1 MKRSIPI
8 IILCL
13 CPILAIAKGF
23 TIQGSVSGLRI
34 AKVSLAYRTVSGDD
48 TTITTLMADGRF
60 ALAGIVAEPQLVRL
74 AISDG
79 WAYNT
84 NFFLENADISISLTK
99 DAGEK
104 TIITG
109 CRSDATY
116 QKLKPGLNDFFA
128 HARENKEAHELA
140 ATNHDSHLAIRAD
153 SLWAAQ
159 HRRWV
164 SDIQAA
170 IAADHDNYA
179 ALYFIQWLLF
189 KPDFLDSIRA
199 VYIQLSSTVRQGM
212 AGRKFM
218 TDFDHLYRTSIGQT
232 APDITGRDTSDRA
245 VSLAE
250 MRGKVIL
257 LDFWSSYCGP
267 CRQENK
273 RLQTV
278 YQKYHQEGFEIVS
291 FSLDNERRLWLNAI
305 LADGLIWPQA
315 SDLRGGAGATAA
327 VYDISELPR
336 NVLIDRSGR
345 IYARDIHGDDLIRSV
360 EVLLKK
366 VK

>member
-1 MKRSIPI
+1 MKRSIH
-8 IILCL
+8 IILLFL
-13 CPILAIAKGF
+13 CPALAMAKGF
-23 TIQGSVSGLRI
+23 TIQGSVSGLPM
-34 AKVSLAYRTVSGDD
+34 ALVSLTYRSESGDD
-48 TTITTLMADGRF
+48 TTITSSIADGRF
-60 ALAGIVAEPQLVRL
+60 ALAGSVAEPQLVRL

-79 WAYNT
+79 WSYNT
-84 NFFLENADISISLTK
+84 NFFLENTDIVISLTK

-109 CRSDATY
+109 SRSDVTY

-128 HARENKEAHELA
+128 HARQNKEAHERA
-140 ATNHDSHLAIRAD
+140 AASHDSHLAMSAD

-164 SDIQAA
+164 SDIQTA
-170 IAADHDNYA
+170 IAADSDNYA

-189 KPDFLDSIRA
+189 KPDYPETIRS
-199 VYIQLSSTVRQGM
+199 VYMQLCNRVRQGI

-218 TDFDHLYRTSIGQT
+218 TDFDHIYRTSIGQP
-232 APDITGRDTSDRA
+232 APEISGRDTTGRA

-250 MRGKVIL
+250 MQGKVIL

-273 RLQTV
+273 RLQTI
-278 YQKYHQEGFEIVS
+278 YQKYHQQGFDIVS
-291 FSLDNERRLWLNAI
+291 FSLDNERHLWLGAI
-305 LADGLIWPQA
+305 RADGLIWPQA

-327 VYDISELPR
+327 VYDISDLPR

-345 IYARDIHGDDLIRSV
+345 IAARDIHGDDLIRSI
-360 EVLLKK
+360 ESLLKK
-366 VK
+366 EK